1 MRTPLVSV
9 VVPTHERAHYAV
21 STIRSLLELSD
32 EIEVVVSDSSE
43 NDAISPAFSGVQASA
58 RLKILRPTKKLSVV
72 DNFNF
77 ALRSAVGRYVCFI
90 GDDDFVSSELVTI
103 AKWAE
108 RRCVDA
114 IKLTFPALYF
124 WPDFRHR
131 TAGGEFAGTLRISPF
146 TSRIMPHD
154 ARQAARD
161 ALDNLGAGPLEMP
174 RIYAGLI
181 SSHLIKKIT
190 EKHGELFG
198 GVSPDVYS
206 ALLISMEAEQCVKI
220 DFPVVIPG
228 ASGASTAGLSAQG
241 RHVGGLR
248 DNPHISAFENLE
260 WDPRIPEFYSVQTVW
275 GFSILKA
282 AEKLGLPLSTIGFG
296 RLYFK
301 CMVFQK
307 GYLAEIWRAILSC
320 VRRESDGVSA
330 LQIISGAV
338 REFFWLVGEVIRR
351 LRLRLRAQT
360 EVSIQK
366 GLIDSQAASRHLQA
380 VSPKPDWQDEPRGA
394 R

>member
-43 NDAISPAFSGVQASA
+43 NDAISPAFAGVQASA

-103 AKWAE
+103 AKWAD
-108 RRCVDA
+108 RHCVDA
-114 IKLTFPALYF
+114 VKLTFPALYF

-146 TSRIMPHD
+146 TSRIMLHD

-206 ALLISMEAEQCVKI
+206 ALLISMEAEQCVKV

-248 DNPHISAFENLE
+248 DNPHIRAFENLE
-260 WDPRIPEFYSVQTVW
+260 WIPEYLSFIAFRRSGDSQY
-275 GFSILKA
+275 LKRPRNWISLRQLSDSA
-282 AEKLGLPLSTIGFG
+282 DFISSAWCFKKAISPKSGVPSLVASGASLPAFRYYKSSRVRFG
-296 RLYFK
+296 SSFGWSERLY
-301 CMVFQK
+301 
-307 GYLAEIWRAILSC
+307 E
-320 VRRESDGVSA
+320 DSA
-330 LQIISGAV
+330 
-338 REFFWLVGEVIRR
+338 
-351 LRLRLRAQT
+351 
-360 EVSIQK
+360 
-366 GLIDSQAASRHLQA
+366 
-380 VSPKPDWQDEPRGA
+380 
-394 R
+394 